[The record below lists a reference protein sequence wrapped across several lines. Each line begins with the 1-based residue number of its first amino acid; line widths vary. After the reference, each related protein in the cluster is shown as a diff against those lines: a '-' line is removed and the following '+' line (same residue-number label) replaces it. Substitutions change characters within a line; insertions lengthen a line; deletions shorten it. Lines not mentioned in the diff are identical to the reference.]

1 MLEDRDRKRARV
13 VHRRMKS
20 KKNSRFARM
29 NMAGS
34 KNLGTR
40 LKLRGAAS
48 GMAFK
53 SRQNK
58 QESKYERAL
67 KQRKIVMERRRKANL
82 DIKAWQNGQ

>member
-1 MLEDRDRKRARV
+1 METRDRKRARV
-13 VHRRMKS
+13 VHGRKQN

-29 NMAGS
+29 SMAGADR
-34 KNLGTR
+34 LGTR

-53 SRQNK
+53 QRQNK

-67 KQRKIVMERRRKANL
+67 KQRKIVMEKRRKARL
-82 DIKAWQNGQ
+82 DYKAWNNGQ